1 MDDMMMDPGLFGP
14 ADPGAGDAAAEA
26 KPKEDFTVRKKAE
39 LITEV
44 KELKLRFYTLALK
57 EDAELIEDGFRQKVL
72 KSKFF
77 SNEKDGYEILENET
91 AEAKDGLTSY
101 TVLVKLKEPIRK

>member
-1 MDDMMMDPGLFGP
+1 MSDMMMDPGLFGP
-14 ADPGAGDAAAEA
+14 ADPGAGDAAAA

-57 EDAELIEDGFRQKVL
+57 DDAELIEDGFRQKVL

-77 SNEKDGYEILENET
+77 SNEKDGYTLLEH
-91 AEAKDGLTSY
+91 KGGHKDDGLTSF
-101 TVLVKLKEPIRK
+101 VILLKLKEPIRK